1 MRWPAIVYKIIF
13 ERIDTGETRALIEQT
28 KADGWPRWRFLA
40 FSVSYAGFGASVFG
54 LVVHLPGADL
64 ALLLSLA
71 GVILFD
77 RRQHRTGG

>member
-1 MRWPAIVYKIIF
+1 MIAAIVS
-13 ERIDTGETRALIEQT
+13 ALCAVIVLT
-28 KADGWPRWRFLA
+28 SVICTAAHLKADGWPRWRFAA

-77 RRQHRTGG
+77 RRQRRAGG

>member
-1 MRWPAIVYKIIF
+1 MIAVVISSLCAMVVL
-13 ERIDTGETRALIEQT
+13 TRVICTAANL
-28 KADGWPRWRFLA
+28 KVDGWPRWRFLA

-54 LVVHLPGADL
+54 LVVHLPHADV

-77 RRQHRTGG
+77 RRQHRTGA

>member
-1 MRWPAIVYKIIF
+1 MIAVIVSALCAMVVL
-13 ERIDTGETRALIEQT
+13 TRVICTAAHL

-54 LVVHLPGADL
+54 LVVHLPGADV
-64 ALLLSLA
+64 ALLMSLA

-77 RRQHRTGG
+77 RRQSRAGG